1 MSTDDDAPGGYGRPP
16 KGTRFKPGQS
26 GNAKGRPRGARNLK
40 TDLASLLN
48 KRVPIREDGE
58 LRYVS
63 RQEAMLLTLYGKAI
77 QGDTKASG
85 QLLAMLTKTETQHTP
100 PSRPDVV
107 TENDRA
113 IVEAFLRR
121 NSAPIKKEDKS

>member
-16 KGTRFKPGQS
+16 KSTRFKPGQS

-40 TDLASLLN
+40 TDLASLLK

-85 QLLAMLTKTETQHTP
+85 QLLAMVTKTETQDAP

-113 IVEAFLRR
+113 IVEDYLRR
-121 NSAPIKKEDKS
+121 NLPMKKEDES